1 MIDIITSA
9 QNHKIKNVLKLQ
21 EKSAE
26 RRKQN
31 LIVFEGSRELGL
43 ALNAGFKIRTLFV
56 CLDVWGQKRVEGVNQ
71 RDIFYIS
78 KEVFDK
84 IAYREGSDGLII
96 VAEPQYLTLQT
107 LKLPENPFLIILEAV
122 EKPGNLGAILRTADA
137 AKVDAV
143 IVCDPKTDIYNPNA
157 IRSSVGCVF
166 TTQVVASTSDEVLE
180 WLKAKGITS
189 YAAALTATELYHNTD
204 MTKPCS
210 IIMGT
215 EATGL
220 TDKWL
225 NNADK
230 QIKIPM
236 RGQIDSLNVS
246 TCTAILAFEAM
257 RQRGF

>member
-1 MIDIITSA
+1 MHEILSST
-9 QNHKIKNVLKLQ
+9 QNPKIKNVLKLQ
-21 EKSAE
+21 EKSSE

-31 LIVFEGSRELGL
+31 LIVFEGNRELGL
-43 ALNAGFKIRTLFV
+43 ALDAGFKIRTLFV
-56 CLDVWGQKRVEGVNQ
+56 CEEVWGNERIEGVNTK
-71 RDIFYIS
+71 DIFHIS

-96 VAEPQYLTLQT
+96 VAEPHYHTLET

-137 AKVDAV
+137 AQVDAV
-143 IVCDPKTDIYNPNA
+143 IVCDPRTDIYNPNA

-166 TTQVVASTSDEVLE
+166 TTQVVTSTSDEVLE
-180 WLKAKGITS
+180 WLKKENITS
-189 YAAALTATELYHNTD
+189 YAAALTATEFYHNTD
-204 MTKPCS
+204 MSKPCA
-210 IIMGT
+210 IVMGT

-220 TDKWL
+220 TEKWL
-225 NNADK
+225 DGADK

-236 RGQIDSLNVS
+236 RGKIDSLNVS